1 MFSTSSP
8 LKRLKKIE
16 VKMLAAPD
24 KQVSL
29 SDPDS
34 KSMKAHGQG
43 IVGYNV
49 QAAVDAEHHLIIVRG
64 HK

>member
-1 MFSTSSP
+1 
-8 LKRLKKIE
+8 
-16 VKMLAAPD
+16 MLAAPD